1 MSRAREFFREVL
13 SRPECTLAAN
23 IFDPLSARI
32 AHMLG
37 YEVCVLSG
45 SVGKAANLGVPDGVL
60 SNMSDVV
67 DHCRRITRI
76 ADVSLMVDAE
86 DGFGN
91 AVNVIRTVREMEAAG
106 VAGIEIE
113 DNFVPRRFNVAD
125 PGLVSTEEQVGKLE
139 AAVAARTDPTTVIVA
154 RSAALGL
161 CPLDEA
167 LERVRAYSQTG
178 AEALMLTGAQSREQL
193 EAVHQAT
200 SLPLCV
206 LSPPADARNDQAFLD
221 SNMTPDAG
229 HMSPP
234 ADARNDQAF
243 LDSNMSILM
252 LGNPTFAVAV
262 KAIHDSLKHL
272 KDGGALEDLA
282 GRQASPDLLRQV
294 NRADEF
300 IALQE
305 QYVRE

>member
-91 AVNVIRTVREMEAAG
+91 AVNVVRTVREMEAAG

-125 PGLVSTEEQVGKLE
+125 PGLVSTEEQVVKLE

-221 SNMTPDAG
+221 SNM
-229 HMSPP
+229 
-234 ADARNDQAF
+234 
-243 LDSNMSILM
+243 SILM

-272 KDGGALEDLA
+272 KDGGAMEDLA
-282 GRQASPDLLRQV
+282 GQQASPDLLRQV
-294 NRADEF
+294 NRTDEF
-300 IALQE
+300 LALQE
-305 QYVRE
+305 RYVRD

>member
-1 MSRAREFFREVL
+1 MSRARELFREVI
-13 SRPECTLAAN
+13 SRPHCTLAAN

-32 AHMLG
+32 AHLLG

-45 SVGKAANLGVPDGVL
+45 SVGKVANLGVPDIVL

-91 AVNVIRTVREMEAAG
+91 AVNVARTVREMEAAG
-106 VAGIEIE
+106 VAAIEIE
-113 DNFVPRRFNVAD
+113 DNFVPRQFGVAD
-125 PGLVSTEEQVGKLE
+125 PGLVSTGEQVGKLE

-167 LERVRAYSQTG
+167 LERIRAYSQTG
-178 AEALMLTGAQSREQL
+178 AEAVMLTGVSSREQI
-193 EAVHQAT
+193 EAVHAAT

-206 LSPPADARNDQAFLD
+206 LNPPADARNDQAFLD
-221 SNMTPDAG
+221 ANM
-229 HMSPP
+229 
-234 ADARNDQAF
+234 R
-243 LDSNMSILM
+243 ILM
-252 LGNPTFAVAV
+252 LGNPTYAVAV
-262 KAIHDSLKHL
+262 KAVFDSLNHL

-282 GRQASPDLLRQV
+282 GNQATPELLRQV
-294 NRADEF
+294 NRTDEF
-300 IALQE
+300 LALQE
-305 QYVRE
+305 QYLRE

>member
-23 IFDPLSARI
+23 ICDPLSARI

-76 ADVSLMVDAE
+76 TDVSLMVDAE

-91 AVNVIRTVREMEAAG
+91 AVNVVRTVREMEAAG

-221 SNMTPDAG
+221 SNM
-229 HMSPP
+229 
-234 ADARNDQAF
+234 R
-243 LDSNMSILM
+243 ILM
-252 LGNPTFAVAV
+252 LGNPTFTIAV

-272 KDGGALEDLA
+272 KDGGAIEDLP
-282 GRQASPDLLRQV
+282 GQQATPELLRQV
-294 NRADEF
+294 NRTDEF

-305 QYVRE
+305 RYVRE

>member
-91 AVNVIRTVREMEAAG
+91 AVNVVRTVREMEAAG

-125 PGLVSTEEQVGKLE
+125 PGLVSTKEQVGKLE
-139 AAVAARTDPTTVIVA
+139 AAVEARTDPTTVIVA

-206 LSPPADARNDQAFLD
+206 LSPPADARNDSAFLD
-221 SNMTPDAG
+221 ANG
-229 HMSPP
+229 V
-234 ADARNDQAF
+234 R
-243 LDSNMSILM
+243 ILM
-252 LGNPTFAVAV
+252 LGNPTFGVAV

-282 GRQASPDLLRQV
+282 GQQATPDLLRQV
-294 NRADEF
+294 NRTDEF

-305 QYVRE
+305 RYVRE